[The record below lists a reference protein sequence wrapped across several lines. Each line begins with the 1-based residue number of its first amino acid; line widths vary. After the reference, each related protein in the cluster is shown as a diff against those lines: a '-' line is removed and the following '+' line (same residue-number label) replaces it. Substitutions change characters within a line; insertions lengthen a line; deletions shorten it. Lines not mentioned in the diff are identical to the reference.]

1 MPRRSER
8 GFTLTELVVVIA
20 IIGVLSTLIV
30 SISSRTDGANAR
42 LSAEQVVSTVGL
54 AKLRASAT
62 RKIQR
67 VQIEPGRITVLQA
80 TTTGLVVLPS
90 TEWALVQT
98 ISLHAGIEIWNVTAS
113 AVTAEGASVSKDDA
127 LAYAIDVRPD
137 GQANASTVYISD
149 GSKETRVIVYSATAS
164 ARAKAAW

>member
-1 MPRRSER
+1 MVRRSER

-20 IIGVLSTLIV
+20 ILGILSALFV
-30 SISSRTDGANAR
+30 SISSRTDGANAK
-42 LSAEQVVSTVGL
+42 LTAEQVVSTVGL

-67 VQIEPGRITVLQA
+67 IHVEPGRITVLQA
-80 TTTGLVVLPS
+80 STTGLVVTPS
-90 TEWALVQT
+90 TEWHLVQ
-98 ISLHAGIEIWNVTAS
+98 ILAVHAGIEIWNVTPS
-113 AVTAEGASVSKDDA
+113 AVTAEGASISKDDT

-137 GQANASTVYISD
+137 GQANASTVYIFD
-149 GSKETRVIVYSATAS
+149 GSKQSRVIVYAATAG